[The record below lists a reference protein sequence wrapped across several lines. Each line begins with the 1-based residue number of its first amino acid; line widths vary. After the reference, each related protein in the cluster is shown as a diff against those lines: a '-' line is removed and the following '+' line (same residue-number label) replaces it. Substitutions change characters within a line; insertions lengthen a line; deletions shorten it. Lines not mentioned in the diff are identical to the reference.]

1 MTQIKQESFIK
12 KLKKTLGF
20 SEQNNLRESIQDAI
34 DENSGAENRSSGLSN
49 KEKTIL
55 ENILTINK
63 LKAADIM
70 IPRAEIVSASYDSDF
85 NALIKIINTES
96 HSRIPIFRK
105 DLDDV
110 MGMVHVKDLINFT
123 NQRSQADFNLQK
135 IMRDVLFVPP
145 SMPILNVLLKMQ
157 STKLHMALVIDE
169 HGGTDGLLTI
179 EDLVEE
185 IVGEIQDEHDHDDV
199 TKFKKI
205 NESTFIANATM
216 ELDEFEKMTNI
227 KFGIENI
234 ETLGGYIFSI
244 VNRVPQKGEIIKDI
258 PNYTFEI
265 IDADP
270 RKIKVLKITKS

>member
-1 MTQIKQESFIK
+1 MTQIKQDSFIK

-20 SEQNNLRESIQDAI
+20 FEQNNLRESIQDAI
-34 DENSGAENRSSGLSN
+34 DENSGAGNRSSGLSN

-199 TKFKKI
+199 TEFQKI

-258 PNYTFEI
+258 PNYMFEI

>member
-1 MTQIKQESFIK
+1 MTQVKQDSFIK

-20 SEQNNLRESIQDAI
+20 YEQNNLRESIQDAI
-34 DENSGAENRSSGLSN
+34 DENSGAGNRSSGLSN

-123 NQRSQADFNLQK
+123 NQLSQADFNLQK
-135 IMRDVLFVPP
+135 IMRNVLFVPP

-199 TKFKKI
+199 IEFKKI
-205 NESTFIANATM
+205 NKSTFIANATM
-216 ELDEFEKMTNI
+216 ELDEFEKLTNI

>member
-96 HSRIPIFRK
+96 
-105 DLDDV
+105 
-110 MGMVHVKDLINFT
+110 
-123 NQRSQADFNLQK
+123 QK
-135 IMRDVLFVPP
+135 FIKT
-145 SMPILNVLLKMQ
+145 LLKCQ
-157 STKLHMALVIDE
+157 GYLFLHI
-169 HGGTDGLLTI
+169 
-179 EDLVEE
+179 
-185 IVGEIQDEHDHDDV
+185 
-199 TKFKKI
+199 
-205 NESTFIANATM
+205 
-216 ELDEFEKMTNI
+216 
-227 KFGIENI
+227 
-234 ETLGGYIFSI
+234 
-244 VNRVPQKGEIIKDI
+244 
-258 PNYTFEI
+258 
-265 IDADP
+265 
-270 RKIKVLKITKS
+270 

>member
-1 MTQIKQESFIK
+1 MKKIKKDNFIK
-12 KLKKTLGF
+12 KLSKIFGNGD
-20 SEQNNLRESIQDAI
+20 ENDLRESIQYAI
-34 DENSGAENRSSGLSN
+34 EENSTNGSEGSGLSN

-70 IPRAEIVSASYDSDF
+70 IPRTDIISVGQNSSFDE
-85 NALIKIINTES
+85 LIKIFDKES

-110 MGMVHVKDLINFT
+110 LGMIHIKDLIKFINQESRSNFVLK
-123 NQRSQADFNLQK
+123 NV
-135 IMRDVLFVPP
+135 MREILFIPP
-145 SMPILNVLLKMQ
+145 SMPVLNILLKMQ

-185 IVGEIQDEHDHDDV
+185 IVGEIQDEHDEEDIIE
-199 TKFKKI
+199 FQII
-205 NESTFIANATM
+205 NDKTFIANAKM
-216 ELDEFEKMTNI
+216 ELIEFQKRTNI
-227 KFGIENI
+227 NFELDNI
-234 ETLGGYIFSI
+234 DTLGGYVFSI
-244 VNRVPQKGEIIKDI
+244 INRVPQKGEIIKNN
-258 PNYTFEI
+258 PNFIFEI

>member
-1 MTQIKQESFIK
+1 MNQIKQDSFIK
-12 KLKKTLGF
+12 KLKKTLGL

-34 DENSGAENRSSGLSN
+34 DENSETGNKSSGLSN

-63 LKAADIM
+63 LKAVDIM
-70 IPRAEIVSASYDSDF
+70 IPRAEIVSASYSSDF
-85 NALIKIINTES
+85 SELIKIINTES

-123 NQRSQADFNLQK
+123 NQRSQTDFSLQK
-135 IMRDVLFVPP
+135 IIRDVLFVPP

-185 IVGEIQDEHDHDDV
+185 IVGEIQDEHDEDDI
-199 TKFKKI
+199 TEFKKI
-205 NESTFIANATM
+205 NDGTFIANATM

-227 KFGIENI
+227 RFGIENI

-244 VNRVPQKGEIIKDI
+244 VNRVPQKGEIIKDN
-258 PNYTFEI
+258 PNYIFEI